1 MGRGYEST
9 LREGQIAPD
18 AELQTVGGGTVR
30 ISQLAVRG
38 PALLAFYKDT
48 CPTCQLTMPF
58 LNRAREGKI
67 AIYGVSQDNLER
79 TKAFARD
86 FGIKYELLID
96 PADAYAASNEFGIT
110 TVPSMFVISPERK
123 VLWASLGFMKMDI
136 ESLAELTGVEILT
149 EADDVPAA
157 KPG

>member
-1 MGRGYEST
+1 MGRGHEST

-18 AELQTVGGGTVR
+18 AELQTVGGGVVR
-30 ISQLAVRG
+30 VSQLAARG
-38 PALLAFYKDT
+38 PVLLAFYKDT

-58 LNRAREGKI
+58 LNRARGSKI

-123 VLWASLGFMKMDI
+123 VLWASFGFMKVDI

-149 EADDVPAA
+149 AADDVPAA

>member
-1 MGRGYEST
+1 MGRGHEST

-18 AELQTVGGGTVR
+18 AELHTVGGGAVR
-30 ISQLAVRG
+30 ISQLTARG
-38 PALLAFYKDT
+38 PVLLAFYKDT
-48 CPTCQLTMPF
+48 CPTCQLTMPL

-79 TKAFARD
+79 TKAFAGD
-86 FGIKYELLID
+86 FGIEYELLID
-96 PADAYAASNEFGIT
+96 PADAYTASNEFGIT

-123 VLWASLGFMKMDI
+123 VLWASLGFMKVDI
-136 ESLAELTGVEILT
+136 ESLAELIGVEILT
-149 EADDVPAA
+149 KADDVPVA